1 MYNIK
6 VILYGMC
13 ACVCT
18 CVFVYVFVFVC
29 FGIWPWIIS
38 DLLFVCSASHP
49 LVTLDRSR
57 ASPLDVISR
66 GVASLPHPQKPTEAN
81 QQPHGLLY
89 SRRELKAVTTASQNF
104 ILAHLCSS
112 EKARELRDLN
122 AAFPCIPELETF
134 RSVLDNK
141 TWLDQQCDSLG
152 TKKLYA

>member
-1 MYNIK
+1 
-6 VILYGMC
+6 MC

-18 CVFVYVFVFVC
+18 YVFVYVFVTVFKSVLEYDHELYQ
-29 FGIWPWIIS
+29 IS
-38 DLLFVCSASHP
+38 FLCCSASHP
-49 LVTLDRSR
+49 LVTLDHSR

-89 SRRELKAVTTASQNF
+89 SRRELKAVTTASQSF

>member
-1 MYNIK
+1 
-6 VILYGMC
+6 MC

-18 CVFVYVFVFVC
+18 YVFVYVFVTVFKSVLEYDHELYQ
-29 FGIWPWIIS
+29 IS
-38 DLLFVCSASHP
+38 FLCCSASHP
-49 LVTLDRSR
+49 LVTLDHSR

-89 SRRELKAVTTASQNF
+89 SRRELKAVTTASQSF

-141 TWLDQQCDSLG
+141 T
-152 TKKLYA
+152 